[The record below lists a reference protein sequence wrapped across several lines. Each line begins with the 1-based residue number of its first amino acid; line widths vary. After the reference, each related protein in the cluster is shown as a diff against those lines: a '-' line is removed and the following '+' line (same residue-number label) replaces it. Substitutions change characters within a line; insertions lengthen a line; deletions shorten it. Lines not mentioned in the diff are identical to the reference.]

1 MRYKRHSKGATP
13 DWQRLALTDPQA
25 IKDKRIIDFLKESQQ
40 QYSDVRREGLRGLEN
55 KQLKQE
61 QNLAILDEV
70 RRAKNK
76 NKEDATE
83 RRKQNEIDRQKVI
96 ADEARKE
103 ADYFQDLAPTAAK
116 NFGNLAKSA
125 TQAGIW
131 LRDEKV
137 YQDMLADAAEKRAK
151 DANSKDPFALQAEA
165 SNSITKEA
173 QNNQYKEYVKGNW
186 NEGDEYRRPYEIS
199 SETKFWGYDHAK
211 LATSNLR
218 QEFDSIMN
226 NAEEGSEH
234 VEFQKWLA
242 GKRVKLNTAA
252 GREARATF
260 DKLLGI
266 RINKNNQQELVAES
280 KDRTDKTRIQINAAI
295 KRGDKAAAHLHFR
308 QAILNKITAH
318 EMDGQTYSSPDSRGR
333 LNKFNIGHI
342 IDGEIDWVLDNLEF
356 TSYEQFEEF
365 ILDTDSFA
373 DAKGIVH
380 TFGKHREHKSEEFSK
395 KFLINKD
402 KGIKNARIQE
412 ETRILIRVEE
422 LKARIKAGDEFRKA
436 SETNQDAEPSREDY
450 IDIKTKE
457 GKDKLWSLYESA
469 ESESERNQIGELL
482 YFDPKNSVSAKL
494 HAEYLDALHTGDG
507 VRAAAIHNTF
517 SEAQKRFYKENLR
530 VASLNRMIDSG
541 IKYKDLLKENVDRI
555 KQLTGAEFTTGKTW
569 VTIKKAA
576 EALTQIQYAAN
587 NGFDGED
594 PKYQGESLKQE
605 LEKIARDELDNNP
618 LFDTADVKGA
628 DGTSAKVKEL
638 VHFAGLGVLENQ
650 EWDNE
655 KDIDTILSFN
665 TEYKGSVTRKMLA
678 EIDLISEQ
686 AKAEII
692 RGSIYGNKNVRLPK
706 ILWEFAR
713 LNPDLSIVDIVNDQ
727 MKREGLTGTYNIDEF
742 TEEDLSPL
750 KATQIEF
757 YKIKTGQNTVY
768 KEARNNF
775 MASCWA
781 DANKCTMEIHGKP
794 FVSPKLT
801 TYQTE
806 GEPTVEKGEDGN
818 VLNFAESLEVLQDE
832 GNNEE
837 ILKSITSGM
846 AGYGWTPETDTLG
859 LYGIGSLI
867 KLEGEK

>member
-1 MRYKRHSKGATP
+1 MSYKGHGKGAKP

-25 IKDKRIIDFLKESQQ
+25 IKDKKIIAFLKESQQ

-55 KQLKQE
+55 KQLNEEK
-61 QNLAILDEV
+61 NLAILDEK
-70 RRAKNK
+70 RKEK
-76 NKEDATE
+76 DDNKEDAVK
-83 RRKQNEIDRQKVI
+83 RRRQNEIDRQKAI
-96 ADEARKE
+96 ADEARRE
-103 ADYFQDLAPTAAK
+103 ADHFQNLAPTAAK
-116 NFGNLAKSA
+116 NYGNLAKSA

-137 YQDMLADAAEKRAK
+137 YQEMLADAAAKREK
-151 DANSKDPFALQAEA
+151 DANSKDPYALQAEA
-165 SNSITKEA
+165 SNSITKKA
-173 QNNQYKEYVKGNW
+173 QDEQYKEYVKGNW
-186 NEGDEYRRPYEIS
+186 NGGDEYRRPYEIT

-226 NAEEGSEH
+226 NAKEGSEH
-234 VEFQKWLA
+234 VEFQRWLE
-242 GKRVKLNTAA
+242 GKGVKLNTAA

-260 DKLLGI
+260 DNLLGI
-266 RINKNNQQELVAES
+266 RINKNNQQALVAES
-280 KDRTDKTRIQINAAI
+280 KDRTDKTRIQIAAAI
-295 KRGDKAAAHLHFR
+295 KRGDVAGSRLHFR
-308 QAILNKITAH
+308 QAVLNKITAH

-333 LNKFNIGHI
+333 LNKFNLGHI
-342 IDGEIDWVLDNLEF
+342 VDEEIHWVLDNLEF
-356 TSYEQFEEF
+356 TDYEQFEEF

-380 TFGKHREHKSEEFSK
+380 TFGKHREQNSEEFTK
-395 KFLINKD
+395 KFIENKE

-412 ETRILIRVEE
+412 EAKILIRVNE
-422 LKARIKAGDEFRKA
+422 LKERVKAGDEFRKA
-436 SETNQDAEPSREDY
+436 FETNQDAEPSRKDY
-450 IDIKTKE
+450 IDIRSEE
-457 GKDKLWSLYESA
+457 GKDKLFSLYQSA
-469 ESESERNQIGELL
+469 ESESEKNQIGLL
-482 YFDPKNSVSAKL
+482 LLLDPKNTVSAKL
-494 HAEYLDALHTGDG
+494 HTEYVESVHRGDG
-507 VRAAAIHNTF
+507 VRSAAIYNTF
-517 SEAQKRFYKENLR
+517 TEAQKKFYNENLR
-530 VASLNRMIDSG
+530 VASLNRLIDAG
-541 IKYKDLLKENVDRI
+541 LKYKDLLNENIDRV
-555 KQLTGAEFTTGKTW
+555 KQITGAQFTTGKTW
-569 VTIKKAA
+569 VTVKKAA
-576 EALTQIQYAAN
+576 ETLTQIQYAAN
-587 NGFDGED
+587 DGFDGED
-594 PKYQGESLKQE
+594 PRYQGQSLKQE
-605 LEKIARDELDNNP
+605 LEKIANDELKNNP
-618 LFDTADVKGA
+618 LFTIADVATNDPK
-628 DGTSAKVKEL
+628 SPKIKEMI
-638 VHFAGLGVLENQ
+638 HFAGLGVLKNQ

-768 KEARNNF
+768 KEARDNF

-794 FVSPKLT
+794 FVPTGLT
-801 TYQTE
+801 TYMTE
-806 GEPTVEKGEDGN
+806 GEPTVEKG
-818 VLNFAESLEVLQDE
+818 
-832 GNNEE
+832 
-837 ILKSITSGM
+837 
-846 AGYGWTPETDTLG
+846 
-859 LYGIGSLI
+859 
-867 KLEGEK
+867 